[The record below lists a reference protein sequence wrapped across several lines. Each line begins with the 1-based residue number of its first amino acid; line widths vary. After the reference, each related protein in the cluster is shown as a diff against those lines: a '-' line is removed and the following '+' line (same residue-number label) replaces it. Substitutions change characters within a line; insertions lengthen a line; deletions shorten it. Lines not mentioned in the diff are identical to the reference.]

1 MSTQTNSDEVI
12 TAFKNLYYGYN
23 KAHGKLEIKGA
34 EPLTGKVQGKYQT
47 IRNGATEQV
56 WEDHLAGTCAGL
68 GIIPLL
74 DDGMSAQWAAIDID
88 VNDIDHDSLGKKVE
102 DLGLPLVVC
111 RSKSGGAHC
120 YLFLEK
126 PCLAKDVVDAL
137 TNWSAA
143 LGYPGVEIFPKQTER
158 ELDPQTGTPLPGNW
172 INLPYFQA
180 ENTQRYCINRGEHL
194 SLPEFIH
201 LAEVSRADQSALNI
215 RHITAL
221 FQGNAQSPKSLE
233 GRNGYLYSKG
243 CSLRQRGAEE
253 EEIRFSL
260 IDLNQKATSTDHP
273 NFSDGPLQDTEVEDI
288 VISVLKHEAP
298 EPLQDEKDVIC
309 ELNDKHAVVMVGGK
323 CVIANEQINPMFGHA
338 EITLSSQADLIAR
351 YSNRLVGRG
360 QKRTSA
366 GRAWLAHHDRR
377 QYEGI
382 VFAPGEEVP
391 GYLNLDKGFTVEPKK
406 GDCSRFLEHVRNN
419 ICKADEEIS
428 DYLFTWMADCVQ
440 NRSRRPGIAVVLRGR
455 QGTGKGVLCSQFGSL
470 FGPHFIQVSQAGHL
484 TGHFNS
490 HLKDKLVVYAD
501 EAFWAGDKKAEGV
514 LKALITEDT
523 IQIEMK
529 GKDVITFRNHIRLLV
544 SSNHGWVVPVGNDER
559 RFFVIDVGD
568 GRKQDRSYFGGI
580 VDQMNSG
587 GREALLHYLL
597 EYDLVGTSVGSPPR
611 TTALED
617 QKQHSASPVQS
628 WWFERLMDGHTKS
641 EGSIWKT
648 DIHTDT
654 LYEGYVDF
662 SKNIGVQRRASNIAF
677 GKELKVLIPDLDKH
691 RINEGKTRHWAYLI
705 PDLLTCRRHFD
716 LLTMSEHDWP
726 ADD

>member
-1 MSTQTNSDEVI
+1 MSKKKESQFQALFLAYS
-12 TAFKNLYYGYN
+12 
-23 KAHGKLEIKGA
+23 KAHGIFEITETNA
-34 EPLTGKVQGKYQT
+34 ETGKKKGRAQT
-47 IRNGATEQV
+47 INSQAPTSV
-56 WEDHLAGTCAGL
+56 WMKHFKGQGIGL
-68 GIIPLL
+68 GLIPLL
-74 DDGMSAQWAAIDID
+74 DDGKSVKWAAMDID
-88 VNDIDHDSLGKKVE
+88 VNDIDHASLEKKVE
-102 DLGLPLVVC
+102 DLGLPLIVC

-120 YLFLEK
+120 YLFLQK
-126 PCLAKDVVDAL
+126 PCPARDVVDAL

-143 LGYPGVEIFPKQTER
+143 LGYPGVEIFPKQTKR
-158 ELDPQTGTPLPGNW
+158 ELDPQTGNPRPGNW
-172 INLPYFQA
+172 INLPYFGA
-180 ENTQRYCINRGEHL
+180 ENTERYCVSRGGRL
-194 SLPEFIH
+194 SLPEFIR
-201 LAEVSRADQSALNI
+201 LAEGSRADQSALNI

-243 CSLRQRGAEE
+243 CSLRLRGAEE
-253 EEIRFSL
+253 EEIRSFL
-260 IDLNQKATSTDHP
+260 IDLNQKATSKDHP
-273 NFSDGPLQDTEVEDI
+273 NFSDGPLQATEVEQI
-288 VISVLKHEAP
+288 VTSVLKYAVA
-298 EPLQDEKDVIC
+298 EPLQDEKDIIY
-309 ELNDKHAVVMVGGK
+309 ELNNKHAVVMVGGK
-323 CVIANEQINPMFGHA
+323 CVIANEQINPTFGHA
-338 EITLSSQADLIAR
+338 DITFSSQADLIAR
-351 YSNRLVGRG
+351 YSNRPVGRG

-391 GYLNLDKGFTVEPKK
+391 GHLNLDKGFTVEPKK

-419 ICKADEEIS
+419 ICKADEKIS

-544 SSNHGWVVPVGNDER
+544 SSNHEWVVPAGNEER

-568 GRKQDRSYFGGI
+568 DRIQDRSYFGGI
-580 VDQMNSG
+580 ADQMNSG

-641 EGSIWKT
+641 EGSIWKP
-648 DIHTDT
+648 DIRADT

-662 SKNIGVQRRASNIAF
+662 SENIGVRRRASNSAF
-677 GKELKVLIPDLDKH
+677 GKELKVLIPDLVKN
-691 RINEGKTRHWAYLI
+691 RITKGKTRHWAYLI
-705 PDLLTCRRHFD
+705 PDLQTCRRHFD
-716 LLTMSEHDWP
+716 LLTRSEHDWP